1 MKELINPVPVEVL
14 EEELSRDKLIRK
26 TNYADNEIY
35 VVSAHNS
42 PNVMQEIGRLREI
55 SFRTAGGGTGKTA
68 DIDDYDTA
76 ETPYYQLI
84 VWEPR
89 EKEIIGGYRF
99 INCASATKDDTGK
112 FKLATTGLFDFSE
125 KFINE
130 YLPYTIELGRSFV
143 RPEYQA
149 KNAGRKALFALDNLW
164 DGLGAITMEKT
175 DAKYFF
181 GKITMYGHFD
191 NLARDMILYFMSKY
205 FKDKENLMTVKSPL
219 GLTSKKEVLNQ
230 IFTGE
235 NYDADYKILMREVR
249 RRNENIPPLFNSY
262 MNLSPSM
269 KVFGTAINHKFGG
282 VEETGILLTIKD
294 IYPTKK
300 DRHITSYSPIGFSF

>member
-1 MKELINPVPVEVL
+1 MKELIEPIPVEVL
-14 EEELSRDKLIRK
+14 EKELSQDKLMRK

-35 VVSAHNS
+35 VINHHNA
-42 PNVMQEIGRLREI
+42 PNVMREIGRLREI
-55 SFRTAGGGTGKTA
+55 SFRTAGGGTGKDT
-68 DIDDYDTA
+68 DIDDYDTS
-76 ETPYYQLI
+76 ENPYYQLV

-99 INCASATKDDTGK
+99 INCGTASKDADGN
-112 FKLATTGLFDFSE
+112 FQLATTGLFDFSE

-149 KNAGRKALFALDNLW
+149 KNAGRKALYALDNLW
-164 DGLGAITMEKT
+164 DGLGAITKEKPN
-175 DAKYFF
+175 AKYFF

-191 NLARDMILYFMSKY
+191 NVARDMILYFMSKY

-219 GLTSKKEVLNQ
+219 GLTAKKEMLKQV
-230 IFTGE
+230 FTGG

-249 RRNENIPPLFNSY
+249 NRNENIPPLFNAY
-262 MNLSPSM
+262 MNLSDSM
-269 KVFGTAINHKFGG
+269 KVFGTAINKKFGG
-282 VEETGILLTIKD
+282 VEETGILVTIGD
-294 IYPTKK
+294 IYPAKK
-300 DRHITSYSPIGFSF
+300 DRHITSYSPTGFSF